1 MDFRKLQAF
10 AKVYENRGF
19 SKAGAELFLS
29 QPTVSA
35 HVASLEEELG
45 VRLFDRLGRL
55 VLPTREA
62 GILYAAARDVFAR
75 LEAVTAELQQSQ
87 GRIVGDVLVG
97 GSTIPAHYILPGH
110 LAAFAR
116 RYPEAHVRLHAGD
129 TAVIAAQV
137 AAGELALGV
146 VGADPETP
154 ELRTVPLLEDD
165 LVVIAPPETNST
177 APLSWERLAG
187 QPWVLREEGSGTRR
201 AGQEAWRRMGRAL
214 SELRPS
220 AVVDSTEAVL
230 RCVRAGLGL
239 GVVSRLASTEG
250 VRRNEFVEL
259 VLPDFRPRRG
269 FWLIT
274 RTGRTLSPA
283 ERAFIHLLTEGK

>member
-10 AKVYENRGF
+10 AKVYETRGF

-55 VLPTREA
+55 ILPTREA
-62 GILYAAARDVFAR
+62 DILYAAARDVFTR
-75 LEAVTAELQQSQ
+75 LEGVTAELLRSQ
-87 GRIVGDVLVG
+87 GRITGEVLVG
-97 GSTIPAHYILPGH
+97 GSTIPAHYILPEH
-110 LAAFAR
+110 LAAFAK
-116 RYPEAHVRLHAGD
+116 RYPEAGVRLHAGD
-129 TAVIAAQV
+129 TADIEARV

-146 VGADPETP
+146 VGADPCAP
-154 ELRTVPLLEDD
+154 ELRAVLLLEDD
-165 LVVIAPPETNST
+165 LVVIGPPASDSR
-177 APLSWERLAG
+177 PLSWERLDER
-187 QPWVLREEGSGTRR
+187 PWVLREEGSGTRR
-201 AGQEAWRRMGRAL
+201 AFQEALRRAGRDL
-214 SELRPS
+214 SGVRPV

-239 GVVSRLASTEG
+239 GVVSRLAASEGLQRGEFTEQS
-250 VRRNEFVEL
+250 
-259 VLPDFRPRRG
+259 LPDFRPRRG

-283 ERAFIHLLTEGK
+283 EQAFISLLTAG